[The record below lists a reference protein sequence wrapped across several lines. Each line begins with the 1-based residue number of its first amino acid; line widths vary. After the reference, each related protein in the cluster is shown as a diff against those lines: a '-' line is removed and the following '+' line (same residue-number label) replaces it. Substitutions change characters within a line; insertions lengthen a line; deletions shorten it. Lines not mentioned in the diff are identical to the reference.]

1 MNEYIF
7 ATKVT
12 TACPCNCAFCSN
24 RKQAHKKRESNGT
37 LAIDLFE
44 EYCKAIVNV
53 GGKYICLSGGEPT
66 LLSNLEEYIKV
77 AKKYDLVVRVNT
89 NGWGVTNERLS
100 SLLDAG
106 LDQIVMSVYSLDK
119 NKMEKIRNREGVFD
133 RAMAALEAIKNA
145 KSTRK
150 FLFII
155 QTIIMKDNY
164 KEIPDILRVAINV
177 KADIFWPSYLEDA
190 QNNNEANL
198 DEEDIL
204 DFTENVLP
212 KMKHC
217 FEKSIENKSIASANI
232 KNCDKL
238 FKPDSLRNDFSM
250 GIYHHGPYDC
260 KLLNRYACLHVN
272 GNLTPC
278 TRYEYNPGEIY
289 FKFTGTDSLKEFF
302 AQCKK
307 PVEEYC
313 KYCPEGEH
321 IGFDFSNNDIDE
333 YSKL

>member
-24 RKQAHKKRESNGT
+24 RKETHKKRESNGT
-37 LAIDLFE
+37 LAIELFE

-66 LLSNLEEYIKV
+66 ILSNLEEYIKM

-106 LDQIVMSVYSLDK
+106 LDQIIMSVYSLDK
-119 NKMEKIRNREGVFD
+119 SKMERIRNREGIFD
-133 RAMAALEAIKNA
+133 RAMNALEVIKSA
-145 KSTRK
+145 KATRK
-150 FLFII
+150 FLFIV
-155 QTIIMKDNY
+155 QTIIMKENY
-164 KEIPDILRVAINV
+164 KEIPDILRVAIKS
-177 KADIFWPSYLEDA
+177 KADVFWPSYLEDA
-190 QNNNEANL
+190 QNNIEANL

-204 DFTENVLP
+204 DFTENVIP
-212 KMKHC
+212 RMKHC
-217 FEKSIENKSIASANI
+217 FEECIENKSLASANI
-232 KNCDKL
+232 QNCNKF
-238 FKPDSLRNDFSM
+238 FKPDSLRKDFSM
-250 GIYHHGPYDC
+250 GIYHHALC
-260 KLLNRYACLHVN
+260 NCNLLNRYACLHVN

-278 TRYEYNPGEIY
+278 TRYEYDTGEIN
-289 FKFTGTDSLKEFF
+289 FKFTDIDSLKEFF
-302 AQCKK
+302 AQDKK
-307 PVEEYC
+307 PAEEYC

-321 IGFDFSNNDIDE
+321 IGFDLSSSDIDE